1 MLDFFLI
8 FLFNHK
14 LFVTSEEYNNLKLK
28 VCDYF
33 TSHIKFDD
41 DVKFTEMNAL
51 NIESAANNN
60 N

>member
-1 MLDFFLI
+1 M
-8 FLFNHK
+8 
-14 LFVTSEEYNNLKLK
+14 
-28 VCDYF
+28 CDYF
-33 TSHIKFDD
+33 TSHTKFDA